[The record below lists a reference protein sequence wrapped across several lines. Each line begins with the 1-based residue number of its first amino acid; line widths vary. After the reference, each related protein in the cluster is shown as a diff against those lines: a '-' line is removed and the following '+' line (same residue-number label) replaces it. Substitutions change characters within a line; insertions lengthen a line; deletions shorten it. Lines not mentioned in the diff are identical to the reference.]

1 MNMIECCGSI
11 CCTGEDGCICDD
23 ESRCGRCKLCE
34 RHCECPGTK
43 ATVTSVATAI
53 GRYRFRS
60 QKEKLLQ
67 EAIARALGQERFD
80 FKREVE
86 VAPGSVIDFLVG
98 DVGIEV
104 KISGSSTAVLRQIMR
119 YLESDQVKS
128 LVLVTVFPRPSSSA
142 RSRNPFRR

>member
-1 MNMIECCGSI
+1 M
-11 CCTGEDGCICDD
+11 
-23 ESRCGRCKLCE
+23 
-34 RHCECPGTK
+34 K
-43 ATVTSVATAI
+43 ASKKKRRKASVSSVATAL

-67 EAIARALGQERFD
+67 EAISSALSQERFD

-104 KISGSSTAVLRQIMR
+104 KVSG
-119 YLESDQVKS
+119 
-128 LVLVTVFPRPSSSA
+128 
-142 RSRNPFRR
+142 RNTS

>member
-1 MNMIECCGSI
+1 M
-11 CCTGEDGCICDD
+11 
-23 ESRCGRCKLCE
+23 K
-34 RHCECPGTK
+34 HTK
-43 ATVTSVATAI
+43 KSQNGNSMKTSKKVNASSVAAAI

-67 EAIARALGQERFD
+67 EAIASALGQEGLD

-104 KISGSSTAVLRQIMR
+104 KVTGGSTAVLRQIMR

-128 LVLVTVFPRPSSSA
+128 LVLITARAQSAKGFPGTIMGKEVKVVTLWAGFL
-142 RSRNPFRR
+142 

>member
-1 MNMIECCGSI
+1 M
-11 CCTGEDGCICDD
+11 
-23 ESRCGRCKLCE
+23 KLS
-34 RHCECPGTK
+34 K
-43 ATVTSVATAI
+43 KVNASSVAAAI

-67 EAIARALGQERFD
+67 EAIAKVLGQEGFG
-80 FKREVE
+80 FEREVE

-104 KISGSSTAVLRQIMR
+104 KVTGGSTAVLRQIMR

-128 LVLVTVFPRPSSSA
+128 LVLVTARA
-142 RSRNPFRR
+142 RSANGFPDVIRGKVVKVVTLWAGFL